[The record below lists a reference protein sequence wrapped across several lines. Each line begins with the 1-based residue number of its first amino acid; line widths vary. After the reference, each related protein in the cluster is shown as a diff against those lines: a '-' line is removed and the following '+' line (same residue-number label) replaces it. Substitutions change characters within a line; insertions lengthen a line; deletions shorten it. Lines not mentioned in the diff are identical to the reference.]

1 MNVIILF
8 NWKKCYVYVSPA
20 APVSPVPSLS
30 HVSFVDPV
38 AHVSPV
44 SCVALLSSIA
54 PVLLVYHVSP
64 VSTVAFVA
72 PVSLFVPCGSC
83 VPCVHCYLCD
93 PCGFCGHR
101 GNRTCGKV
109 ICTLDPPLDLPL
121 SKFVEARIPPHS
133 NLLNF
138 IL

>member
-8 NWKKCYVYVSPA
+8 YWKKCYVYVSPVTPVA
-20 APVSPVPSLS
+20 PVAPVSPVPPLS

-44 SCVALLSSIA
+44 
-54 PVLLVYHVSP
+54 LLVSHVSP

-72 PVSLFVPCGSC
+72 PVSPFVPCGSFRPFL
-83 VPCVHCYLCD
+83 PCVHCYL
-93 PCGFCGHR
+93 CGHR

-109 ICTLDPPLDLPL
+109 TCTLDPPLDPLPLPL
-121 SKFVEARIPPHS
+121 SKFVEAHIPPHS
-133 NLLNF
+133 NLLSF